1 MISFQNVSFTYA
13 ESGNGGVLDLNLIVR
28 PGECVL
34 LCGPSGCGKTTV
46 TRLANGLIPHF
57 FRGDLSGQVSV
68 NGMDTRETEI
78 AALSDA
84 VGTVFQNPRTQF
96 FNTDTDSE
104 IVFGLENR
112 GVPREALRSRL
123 DELTEELH
131 LSELRGRNIF
141 ELSGGE
147 KQKIAFSSVYAS
159 APDVLVFDE
168 PSSNLDM
175 KAIGELADL
184 IQRAKISGK
193 TILIAEHRIWY
204 LMDIVDRVVYM
215 QDGRIASDMEASAFK
230 ALPEADIRRMGL
242 RVRDLS
248 VFELGGVKTI
258 AADGLLSVQKISVRL
273 GGRSVLNNLSFQAS
287 RGEIIAIAGVNG
299 AGKST
304 LIKLIMQE
312 ETPDS
317 GYLYRGPTVR
327 CAYLP
332 QIISFT
338 DESRTLVDTM
348 LYDCRC
354 QPQEARDRLGAFGFR
369 GETVFT
375 PVGALSGGEKSRLR
389 LCMLMGSDINLLI
402 LDEPTNHLDI
412 ASREWIE
419 DALSD
424 YPEALL
430 FVSHDRYFIE
440 KFATRI
446 WHLKDGKITDFK
458 GTYSEY
464 REYCER
470 QAVFNQAAKAA
481 AQKKAPAP
489 KKSAPNRDK
498 QRAKLEKEIYR
509 LESELKR
516 LDAEAEQHS
525 SDYTELM
532 RIESDKAQANDRLLE
547 LYAEWEEL
555 SE

>member
-13 ESGNGGVLDLNLIVR
+13 ESGNGGVLDLNLVVR
-28 PGECVL
+28 SGECVL

-57 FRGDLSGQVSV
+57 FHGNLSGQVNV

-112 GVPREALRSRL
+112 GIPREALRSRL

-215 QDGRIASDMEASAFK
+215 QDGRIASDMEAAAFK

-248 VFELGGVKTI
+248 VSESGGAKTI

-273 GGRSVLNNLSFQAS
+273 GGRNVLNNLSFQAS

-304 LIKLIMQE
+304 LAKMLCGLQKNSSGTVLWAGKPMSRRLRRKKAYMVMQ
-312 ETPDS
+312 DV
-317 GYLYRGPTVR
+317 GHQL
-327 CAYLP
+327 
-332 QIISFT
+332 FT
-338 DESRTLVDTM
+338 DSVAAECALGIKTPNKDKI
-348 LYDCRC
+348 DC
-354 QPQEARDRLGAFGFR
+354 A
-369 GETVFT
+369 
-375 PVGALSGGEKSRLR
+375 
-389 LCMLMGSDINLLI
+389 
-402 LDEPTNHLDI
+402 
-412 ASREWIE
+412 
-419 DALSD
+419 
-424 YPEALL
+424 
-430 FVSHDRYFIE
+430 
-440 KFATRI
+440 
-446 WHLKDGKITDFK
+446 
-458 GTYSEY
+458 
-464 REYCER
+464 
-470 QAVFNQAAKAA
+470 
-481 AQKKAPAP
+481 
-489 KKSAPNRDK
+489 
-498 QRAKLEKEIYR
+498 LEKV
-509 LESELKR
+509 
-516 LDAEAEQHS
+516 D
-525 SDYTELM
+525 
-532 RIESDKAQANDRLLE
+532 LLA
-547 LYAEWEEL
+547 YAHL
-555 SE
+555 PL

>member
-1 MISFQNVSFTYA
+1 M
-13 ESGNGGVLDLNLIVR
+13 NLIVR
-28 PGECVL
+28 SGECVL

-57 FRGDLSGQVSV
+57 FHGNLSGQVKV

-112 GVPREALRSRL
+112 GIPREALRSRL

-184 IQRAKISGK
+184 LRRAKISGK

-230 ALPEADIRRMGL
+230 ALPEAAIRRMGL

-248 VFELGGVKTI
+248 VSESGGVKTI
-258 AADGLLSVQKISVRL
+258 AADGLLSAQKISVRL
-273 GGRSVLNNLSFQAS
+273 GGRYVLNDISCRELSAHHS
-287 RGEIIAIAGVNG
+287 ILDCPVAVRYAVNG
-299 AGKST
+299 SFRHSPGTLNEPISKRSSKSRRIPKIRLT
-304 LIKLIMQE
+304 L
-312 ETPDS
+312 
-317 GYLYRGPTVR
+317 
-327 CAYLP
+327 
-332 QIISFT
+332 
-338 DESRTLVDTM
+338 SRTPRPKIRIKTTTLLTRKSNT
-348 LYDCRC
+348 YAAER
-354 QPQEARDRLGAFGFR
+354 PGSPSTAR
-369 GETVFT
+369 
-375 PVGALSGGEKSRLR
+375 
-389 LCMLMGSDINLLI
+389 LI
-402 LDEPTNHLDI
+402 T
-412 ASREWIE
+412 S
-419 DALSD
+419 
-424 YPEALL
+424 
-430 FVSHDRYFIE
+430 
-440 KFATRI
+440 
-446 WHLKDGKITDFK
+446 
-458 GTYSEY
+458 
-464 REYCER
+464 
-470 QAVFNQAAKAA
+470 
-481 AQKKAPAP
+481 
-489 KKSAPNRDK
+489 
-498 QRAKLEKEIYR
+498 
-509 LESELKR
+509 
-516 LDAEAEQHS
+516 
-525 SDYTELM
+525 
-532 RIESDKAQANDRLLE
+532 
-547 LYAEWEEL
+547 
-555 SE
+555 